1 MYGKWKTCKWQ
12 DRPIWQRSEWRTV
25 KRQNQWRRWC
35 LQHKQPHRHR
45 QQQQQ
50 QQMTINRVPFSATT
64 SHIYCSDI
72 LLPYVVHHAVVITDQ
87 TSRCDLSWVE
97 SHEAFLSGKHILPN
111 IAQQHLGQRTTPCCL
126 DLQCISCLG
135 LKKRT
140 VISSALNAIG
150 SEWNTDK
157 ERDEYNRPATATNAE
172 NFSFGCA
179 INRN

>member
-1 MYGKWKTCKWQ
+1 MTTIRMKNSEATKSVKTVMSAAQ
-12 DRPIWQRSEWRTV
+12 TASSSSPAAAAAADDNQSSPI
-25 KRQNQWRRWC
+25 
-35 LQHKQPHRHR
+35 L
-45 QQQQQ
+45 
-50 QQMTINRVPFSATT
+50 
-64 SHIYCSDI
+64 SHYLTHILFRYSVAVCRASCSS
-72 LLPYVVHHAVVITDQ
+72 DQ